1 MAAYKFNVDRFF
13 RILTKVTEAYGAY
26 VASKPKEVPAE
37 VLPFPAPEAAPV
49 VDVPKPDAQIEAY
62 AKVRV
67 QNLYKDIL
75 NVSRSDISNA
85 DMDSGIDLII
95 GGREKDLI
103 EQLERRK

>member
-1 MAAYKFNVDRFF
+1 
-13 RILTKVTEAYGAY
+13 
-26 VASKPKEVPAE
+26 
-37 VLPFPAPEAAPV
+37 VLPFPAPEPAAPV
-49 VDVPKPDAQIEAY
+49 VDAPKPDAQLEAY